1 MRKLWIT
8 AGLFLGW
15 GAYVLAGQQTEVSG
29 SNCCGVLP
37 ASWEVPEAYCSLF
50 AAAAELVPDLQQERI
65 RVRERSLSTTM
76 AACPV
81 LGSLLFRSRDQRTY
95 LIEINVNKDFEG
107 VLLHEVPEAAQLGL
121 VLHELMHIK
130 DYRERN
136 VWGVAERGWQYLSQR
151 GKMRFE
157 WEIDRMLLKAGL
169 ETYLLLWAQFVM
181 EESEA
186 SEAYKEFKREVYMTP
201 VEIFIDLEEDGVLQ
215 DHRLVI

>member
-76 AACPV
+76 AARPV
-81 LGSLLFRSRDQRTY
+81 LGSLRSEERRVGKECRSR
-95 LIEINVNKDFEG
+95 
-107 VLLHEVPEAAQLGL
+107 
-121 VLHELMHIK
+121 
-130 DYRERN
+130 
-136 VWGVAERGWQYLSQR
+136 W
-151 GKMRFE
+151 
-157 WEIDRMLLKAGL
+157 
-169 ETYLLLWAQFVM
+169 
-181 EESEA
+181 SE
-186 SEAYKEFKREVYMTP
+186 
-201 VEIFIDLEEDGVLQ
+201 
-215 DHRLVI
+215 